1 LEELMSDYVPVK
13 IRRPIFEKL
22 QRLAV
27 LTGDES
33 SAIER
38 LIAHWEAG
46 FPTSEPPREK
56 AVPAATLWHSPTG
69 DVLPVGATLQATDGG
84 RVHQATVEHDGIR
97 YNGDVYDS
105 PSAAARAVKEARGL
119 KGPSASTNGREFWK
133 LRDPKTNR
141 WIPINALRPAHRID
155 GDALL
160 DELIRAK

>member
-1 LEELMSDYVPVK
+1 MSDYVSVN
-13 IRRPIFEKL
+13 IRRPVFEKL

-46 FPTSEPPREK
+46 SLPAEPKSEK
-56 AVPAATLWHSPTG
+56 AATAALWHSPTG
-69 DVLPVGATLQATDGG
+69 DILPVGTILQGTDDGV
-84 RVHQATVEHDGIR
+84 VHQAAVERDGIR
-97 YNGDVYDS
+97 YNGTVYDS

-133 LRDPKTNR
+133 LRDPRTNR
-141 WIPINALRPAHRID
+141 WIPINALRPAHRVD

-160 DELIRAK
+160 DEFTRAK